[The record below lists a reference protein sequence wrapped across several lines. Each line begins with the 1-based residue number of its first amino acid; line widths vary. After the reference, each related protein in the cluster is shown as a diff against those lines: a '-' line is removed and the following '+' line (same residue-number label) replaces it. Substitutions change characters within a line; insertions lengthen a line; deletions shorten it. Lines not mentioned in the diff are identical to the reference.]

1 MSGLCACL
9 NDPVILVQRNTLEFL
24 LLGFPMHTNLLTEVD
39 FIKLVTNGLNTI
51 LRRDM
56 SLNRRLYS
64 WLLGSEVTS
73 AAAAAAAAVA
83 ANQTQSDDLITETTT
98 THQSYFE
105 KYSKTVLIKALK
117 STLKISLQHHPIDLK
132 PYRILISLLDKV
144 EIGPAVLDHVLC
156 DVIRTMALSS
166 GNIEVS
172 KSANLLFATFDPAYI
187 WNFMTQCY
195 EKSCKVAAIA
205 ITSENTNAKSKL
217 ERNLKKLRD
226 SSDEKISSKSGI
238 MYPDIDSG
246 EPALIE
252 ICVLT
257 EFLLET
263 ISLEMYNET
272 TRVYLP
278 RVFLSIIQQLTV
290 YAELLTHAEVTASLK
305 LCIKIISRVQ
315 PMITYVFFFLLLLHK

>member
-1 MSGLCACL
+1 
-9 NDPVILVQRNTLEFL
+9 
-24 LLGFPMHTNLLTEVD
+24 MHTNLLTELD

-73 AAAAAAAAVA
+73 AAASAAAIIA
-83 ANQTQSDDLITETTT
+83 ANEAQTNNSDDLTTT
-98 THQSYFE
+98 TTTTKTTTESYFE

-117 STLKISLQHHPIDLK
+117 STLKNSLQHEPIDLK

-205 ITSENTNAKSKL
+205 VTSENINAKSKL
-217 ERNLKKLRD
+217 ERNLKIIRAA
-226 SSDEKISSKSGI
+226 SAEKISTKSGI

-252 ICVLT
+252 VCVLT

-263 ISLEMYNET
+263 ISLEIYNET

-278 RVFLSIIQQLTV
+278 RVFLSIIQQLTG
-290 YAELLTHAEVTASLK
+290 YAELLTHSEVMASIK
-305 LCIKIISRVQ
+305 LCMKIISRVQ
-315 PMITYVFFFLLLLHK
+315 PMITLVFYSIFLKQLIL

>member
-1 MSGLCACL
+1 M
-9 NDPVILVQRNTLEFL
+9 ILVQRNTLEFL
-24 LLGFPMHTNLLTEVD
+24 LLGFPMHTNLLTQVD

-64 WLLGSEVTS
+64 WLLGSEVNT
-73 AAAAAAAAVA
+73 AAAAASNKCENADPNSATAKA
-83 ANQTQSDDLITETTT
+83 PTNT
-98 THQSYFE
+98 QSYFE
-105 KYSKTVLIKALK
+105 KYSKSVLINALK
-117 STLKISLQHHPIDLK
+117 STLKISLQHKPVDLK

-195 EKSCKVAAIA
+195 EKSCRIAAENIA
-205 ITSENTNAKSKL
+205 DTAGKSKL
-217 ERNLKKLRD
+217 EQCLKTTD
-226 SSDEKISSKSGI
+226 AIAAATSSVV
-238 MYPDIDSG
+238 MMPDIESG
-246 EPALIE
+246 EPALVE
-252 ICVLT
+252 VCVLT

-278 RVFLSIIQQLTV
+278 RVFLSIIQQLTS
-290 YAELLTHAEVTASLK
+290 YAELLSHAEVTASLK
-305 LCIKIISRVQ
+305 LCMKIISRVQ
-315 PMITYVFFFLLLLHK
+315 PMIT